1 MEYDQL
7 FNQVEYQEVREVR
20 ETFFDKLEQRGVVL
34 GMRKTLSRLL
44 QTKFGALNQEVLDS
58 VQKIESEEEL
68 TKLVEKAITVSSLDE
83 LGFEI

>member
-1 MEYDQL
+1 M
-7 FNQVEYQEVREVR
+7 R
-20 ETFFDKLEQRGVVL
+20 ETFFDKLKREGVVL
-34 GMRKTLSRLL
+34 GMQKTLSQLL

-68 TKLVEKAITVSSLDE
+68 TKLVEKAITASSLDE